1 MVYSS
6 RPTFG
11 MSRKPFNSTIPPETR
26 PLQAEQWQLR
36 RYLYPLPLN
45 VQRGTTIP
53 ITKVSCHQRNITCPS
68 LAIAFFLVQ
77 LIFPRFKRLPVIQL
91 ILMLFCNSLICKQN
105 YNADRPH
112 SVILHFKSL
121 SPVSAPCFLG
131 ILCPRCPCGYG
142 VNEY

>member
-68 LAIAFFLVQ
+68 LAIAFFGS
-77 LIFPRFKRLPVIQL
+77 INISKIQA
-91 ILMLFCNSLICKQN
+91 F
-105 YNADRPH
+105 ARH
-112 SVILHFKSL
+112 SANFNVIL
-121 SPVSAPCFLG
+121 
-131 ILCPRCPCGYG
+131 
-142 VNEY
+142 